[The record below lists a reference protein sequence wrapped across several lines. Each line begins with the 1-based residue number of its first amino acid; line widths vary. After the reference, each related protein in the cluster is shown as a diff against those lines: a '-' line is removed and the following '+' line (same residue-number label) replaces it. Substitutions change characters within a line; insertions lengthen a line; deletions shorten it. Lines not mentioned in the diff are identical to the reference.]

1 MLAQI
6 PAILLESPRMSRSLG
21 PVRRYA
27 LAFAGLLLLATAD
40 LVALPGRTPQ
50 QSSAPT
56 PQTQPHRPSRDSLSN
71 ANPYHVEFRDVTRE
85 AGIHFH
91 HERAGSPS
99 KLYVETMGAGVGW
112 IDYNQDGYLD
122 AFFVNSG
129 YTPFFHPAQPPQPA
143 LYRNNGDGTFTDVTA
158 ASKIHTDG
166 TIFFGVAVGDYDNDG
181 YPDIYMTG
189 YRHSVLLHNNG
200 DGTFTDVTEKAGV
213 GNDGNWGTAAGWFDY
228 DRDGKLD
235 LLVTN
240 YVKYDVD
247 HPVLCGDIRPGL
259 RDVPRVSSYC
269 HPDNFPGTSMRLYH
283 NNGDGTFTDV
293 TEKAGLINTD
303 GKSLA
308 VVLADLNNDGWPDI
322 FIANDTQRNFLYI
335 NKGDGTFRDATY
347 ASGAGF
353 SEDGRPEAG
362 MSADAADVMNNGLPY
377 LFVSHLDFEL
387 NRLYRNN
394 GDGTFTDATIASG
407 IGQSDILNSAFG
419 AKFFDFDND
428 GWRDLL
434 VVNGH
439 ILDNIALF
447 HPEVKYE
454 EEKKLYRNTGNGN
467 FVDASKTQGADFRA
481 PRVGRG
487 LAVGDYDNDGWL
499 DFLVSNNGEDAQLF
513 RNDGDNPN
521 RIVIPSEQRERG
533 TPLPSADAS
542 APHSAGK
549 AGEGKNHWLGV
560 RLIGTKSNRDA
571 IGARLKLVAGDFT
584 SYDQSKGGMSY
595 CSAQDPR
602 IYFGL
607 GAHDRID
614 SLEIRWPSG
623 STETFTNLPADQIL
637 TITEGAGVQLGK
649 FPRARSH

>member
-1 MLAQI
+1 MLVQI
-6 PAILLESPRMSRSLG
+6 PPILLESPRMFRSLG
-21 PVRRYA
+21 PVRGCA
-27 LAFAGLLLLATAD
+27 LFFAGLLLLATVD
-40 LVALPGRTPQ
+40 LVALPGRTQPQ
-50 QSSAPT
+50 SNAPA
-56 PQTQPHRPSRDSLSN
+56 PQTQAHRPPRDKLSD

-85 AGIHFH
+85 AGIRFH

-99 KLYVETMGAGVGW
+99 KLYVETMGAGAGW

-158 ASKIHTDG
+158 ASKIHADG

-513 RNDGDNPN
+513 RNDGGVAQTILSVRGAGAP
-521 RIVIPSEQRERG
+521 PFASQKGGSSE
-533 TPLPSADAS
+533 
-542 APHSAGK
+542 PHSA
-549 AGEGKNHWLGV
+549 GKNHWLGV

-571 IGARLKLVAGDFT
+571 IGARLKLIAGDFT

-623 STETFTNLPADQIL
+623 STETFTDLPADQIL
-637 TITEGAGVQLGK
+637 TITEGAGIQLGK
-649 FPRARSH
+649 FPPLRRK